1 MAGLK
6 AAGGHTIAESEE
18 TAVVWGMPGE
28 LVRLGGASEIKRA
41 DEIGLTLLERA
52 C

>member
-1 MAGLK
+1 MADLH
-6 AAGGHTIAESEE
+6 AAGGHTIAEAEE

-28 LVRLGGASEIKRA
+28 LVRLNGAAEIRRV
-41 DEIGLTLLERA
+41 DEIATRLIDRI